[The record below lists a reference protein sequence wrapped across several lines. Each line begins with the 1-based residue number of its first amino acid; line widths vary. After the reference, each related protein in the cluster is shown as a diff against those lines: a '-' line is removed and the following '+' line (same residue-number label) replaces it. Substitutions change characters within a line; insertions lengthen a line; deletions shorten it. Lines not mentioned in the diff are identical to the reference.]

1 MGFALLLCAM
11 WPADAAAQLKIGG
24 RKLNTGKLLEAG
36 KDVAKAVTLSDKD
49 IADLSREAVEWMDA
63 NNPIADETT
72 EYGARLK
79 RLTDI
84 MNSYLLLICISF
96 VPASVSI
103 CATLPLW
110 FSKHMQNR
118 IIRLSG
124 LALLSLIMAGGLLLA
139 FACQDPWFGL
149 SCIAVSSMNI
159 PLFRHY
165 ELLLSTL
172 RCSKCHHISLH
183 LLSVHKNTYELTC
196 SHCGFH
202 KRCKK

>member
-1 MGFALLLCAM
+1 MLQSHLHT
-11 WPADAAAQLKIGG
+11 PRD
-24 RKLNTGKLLEAG
+24 
-36 KDVAKAVTLSDKD
+36 
-49 IADLSREAVEWMDA
+49 
-63 NNPIADETT
+63 
-72 EYGARLK
+72 

-96 VPASVSI
+96 VPATVSI

-124 LALLSLIMAGGLLLA
+124 LTVLSLIMAGGLLLA
-139 FACQDPWFGL
+139 FACQNPWFGL

-196 SHCGFH
+196 SRCGFH

>member
-1 MGFALLLCAM
+1 MLQSHLHT
-11 WPADAAAQLKIGG
+11 PRD
-24 RKLNTGKLLEAG
+24 
-36 KDVAKAVTLSDKD
+36 
-49 IADLSREAVEWMDA
+49 
-63 NNPIADETT
+63 
-72 EYGARLK
+72 

-139 FACQDPWFGL
+139 FACQNPWFGL
-149 SCIAVSSMNI
+149 SCIAVSSINI

-172 RCSKCHHISLH
+172 RCAPNAITFHCTYSPSTRIPTNWHAATAGFTKDVRNKNSGFVPPRRVSDRFSEADSKITSTKKRSDLSIWPWRGGY
-183 LLSVHKNTYELTC
+183 LLSHGKTAVP
-196 SHCGFH
+196 SA
-202 KRCKK
+202 

>member
-1 MGFALLLCAM
+1 MLQSHLHT
-11 WPADAAAQLKIGG
+11 PRD
-24 RKLNTGKLLEAG
+24 
-36 KDVAKAVTLSDKD
+36 
-49 IADLSREAVEWMDA
+49 
-63 NNPIADETT
+63 
-72 EYGARLK
+72 

-139 FACQDPWFGL
+139 FACQNPWFGL

-183 LLSVHKNTYELTC
+183 LLSVQKKVRPFDLTLKRRLPTLPRENRSTIGVSELNF
-196 SHCGFH
+196 SVRNG
-202 KRCKK
+202 KRWDLTAITT

>member
-1 MGFALLLCAM
+1 MKFDAHVSNVGFILYLYYM
-11 WPADAAAQLKIGG
+11 VSQD
-24 RKLNTGKLLEAG
+24 LE
-36 KDVAKAVTLSDKD
+36 KQIYEFCPTFFMLQSHLHTPRD
-49 IADLSREAVEWMDA
+49 
-63 NNPIADETT
+63 
-72 EYGARLK
+72 

-96 VPASVSI
+96 VPATVSI

-139 FACQDPWFGL
+139 FACQNPWFGL
-149 SCIAVSSMNI
+149 SCIAVSSINI

-183 LLSVHKNTYELTC
+183 LC
-196 SHCGFH
+196 SPST
-202 KRCKK
+202 RIPTS

>member
-1 MGFALLLCAM
+1 M
-11 WPADAAAQLKIGG
+11 
-24 RKLNTGKLLEAG
+24 
-36 KDVAKAVTLSDKD
+36 TLTFPTWASFY
-49 IADLSREAVEWMDA
+49 IC
-63 NNPIADETT
+63 TT
-72 EYGARLK
+72 WFPKTSKSKYMSFVPRFFMIQSHYPHLHTPRD

-96 VPASVSI
+96 VPATVSI

-124 LALLSLIMAGGLLLA
+124 LTVLSLIMAGGLFFA
-139 FACQDPWFGL
+139 FACQNPWFGL
-149 SCIAVSSMNI
+149 SCIAVSSINI
-159 PLFRHY
+159 LLFRQY

-172 RCSKCHHISLH
+172 RCSKCHNISLH
-183 LLSVHKNTYELTC
+183 LLSVQNNTYELTC

-202 KRCKK
+202 KIWKK

>member
-1 MGFALLLCAM
+1 MIQSHYPHLHT
-11 WPADAAAQLKIGG
+11 PRD
-24 RKLNTGKLLEAG
+24 
-36 KDVAKAVTLSDKD
+36 
-49 IADLSREAVEWMDA
+49 
-63 NNPIADETT
+63 
-72 EYGARLK
+72 

-96 VPASVSI
+96 VPATVSI

-139 FACQDPWFGL
+139 FACQNPWFGL
-149 SCIAVSSMNI
+149 SCIAVSSINI

-196 SHCGFH
+196 RRCGFH
-202 KRCKK
+202 KDVRNKKQRLRPAPKGRRSFFR

>member
-1 MGFALLLCAM
+1 MTLTFPTWASFYICTTWFPKTSKSRYTSFVPRFLCY
-11 WPADAAAQLKIGG
+11 
-24 RKLNTGKLLEAG
+24 
-36 KDVAKAVTLSDKD
+36 
-49 IADLSREAVEWMDA
+49 
-63 NNPIADETT
+63 NPTYIRRGT
-72 EYGARLK
+72 

-139 FACQDPWFGL
+139 FACQNPWFGL

>member
-1 MGFALLLCAM
+1 MIQSHYPHLHT
-11 WPADAAAQLKIGG
+11 PRD
-24 RKLNTGKLLEAG
+24 
-36 KDVAKAVTLSDKD
+36 
-49 IADLSREAVEWMDA
+49 
-63 NNPIADETT
+63 
-72 EYGARLK
+72 

-96 VPASVSI
+96 VPATVSI

-124 LALLSLIMAGGLLLA
+124 LALLSLMMAGGLLLA
-139 FACQDPWFGL
+139 FACQNPWFGL
-149 SCIAVSSMNI
+149 SCIAVSSINI

-172 RCSKCHHISLH
+172 RCAPNAITFHCTCSPSTRIPTSWHAAGADFIKDVRNKKQRLRPAPKGQRSFFRSWQQNYKHKKRSDLSIWPWRGGY
-183 LLSVHKNTYELTC
+183 LLSHGKTAVP
-196 SHCGFH
+196 SA
-202 KRCKK
+202 